1 MPQQID
7 PGVPVDANAVIALL
21 RQQIGQLSVE
31 VAVQTARAVQAEAEL
46 TRGRAGLPASEVS
59 GG

>member
-1 MPQQID
+1 MRQGD

-21 RQQIGQLSVE
+21 RQRIGELSVE
-31 VAVQTARAVQAEAEL
+31 VAVQTARAVQAETEL
-46 TRGRAGLPASEVS
+46 TAKLPAPEVL